1 MIFRLLSN
9 IIKQGL
15 QGFRRNRSMGMVS
28 IISTSIVL
36 LMLGI
41 ILILVL
47 SINKLVMDANQKMDQ
62 VDVFLEDSLDIP
74 DIEQM
79 AENINSIN
87 GIKSVR
93 FKSKNEGLKELKSKW
108 GENAWLLDDYE
119 DANPIPNSFI
129 INVANIEDADRIA
142 NDLSNMDGIWKVNFF
157 ADEIKQMVN
166 ISNYIKIGG
175 LIMVVFLTLISIF
188 LISNTI
194 RLAVNSR
201 QTEISIMK
209 WVGATNG
216 YIRGPFI
223 VEGILMGL
231 VGAIISFVV
240 VAFGYKYFYNHAM
253 VEITDFL
260 RGALVAPEDFY
271 FDMGIIFATLGIG
284 IGTLGSLISLKRF
297 LKV

>member
-9 IIKQGL
+9 IIKQGF
-15 QGFRRNRSMGMVS
+15 QGFKRNRSMGTVS
-28 IISTSIVL
+28 IISISIVL

-41 ILILVL
+41 VLILVL

-62 VDVFLEDSLDIP
+62 IDVFIEDSLDIP
-74 DIEQM
+74 DIEKM
-79 AENINSIN
+79 ADDINSIN

-93 FKSKNEGLKELKSKW
+93 FKSKNEGLMELKSRW

-129 INVANIEDADRIA
+129 INVDNIEDADRIA
-142 NDLSNMDGIWKVNFF
+142 NELSNMNGIWKVNFF

-231 VGAIISFVV
+231 VGAIISFLV
-240 VAFGYKYFYNHAM
+240 VAFGYKYFYGQVM

-260 RGALVAPEDFY
+260 KGALVAPSDFY

-284 IGTLGSLISLKRF
+284 IGALGSLISLKRF